1 MDSRNPRC
9 GMGIF
14 SREAEGDKEEP
25 FISLVEQKERKETEI
40 LKRRRRVWPGS
51 CLLIRRVSLG
61 GWKSSSSWKQLL
73 LRKTRFSGTFPFGSR
88 QKGPSPEKGIICVPV
103 ACKFPSSHLV
113 AVFALFSLCQA
124 MCELRYTIGKHHAF
138 ARNTVA
144 GSYTRMREISIIKVA
159 ALLQFSFSR
168 DTNL

>member
-14 SREAEGDKEEP
+14 SRKAEVDREIP
-25 FISLVEQKERKETEI
+25 SISLVEQKERKETEI

-51 CLLIRRVSLG
+51 CLLIRWVSLG
-61 GWKSSSSWKQLL
+61 GWKLSSSWKQLL

-159 ALLQFSFSR
+159 VLLQFSFSR